1 MKGKN
6 SILCIR
12 TGAEDNN
19 YICYKISR
27 VLFERL
33 QGTRRTVSGESEK
46 RVSKAYFL
54 LSDVLEGYLPEKEWD
69 NLTPELK
76 LFYFTVK
83 AGSVLLYDTTTTPVG
98 KFSDLLSS
106 SSNAL
111 SVVSSAVY
119 IQDSSVDNIELE
131 VM

>member
-12 TGAEDNN
+12 TGVEDNN

-33 QGTRRTVSGESEK
+33 QGTKRTVSGEVEK
-46 RVSKAYFL
+46 RASRGYFL
-54 LSDVLEGYLPEKEWD
+54 LSDIVERYLPEKEWD
-69 NLTPELK
+69 SLTPELK
-76 LFYFTVK
+76 LLYFTVK
-83 AGSVLLYDTTTTPVG
+83 DGSVLLYDTTTTPVG

-111 SVVSSAVY
+111 SVVSSSVY
-119 IQDSSVDNIELE
+119 IQGCNVDNIELE